1 MSKEK
6 QKLEEIKKPIETTG
20 LSIETIYMLKRLGC
34 NSIKDFIGSEPVDH
48 MSIYNKINNASKIL
62 KVEPEKCQHSYIE
75 LLEYLKYYKIKFRKP
90 KRHDLTGQIEQEQ
103 YEELFQNIKSK
114 LIQYHKIRN
123 RETEEC
129 LDNIITEIIDITKPQ
144 IIELDDIETRIIRI
158 MCGIYTKGK
167 EQTFE
172 QTIQFLKSKGINIE
186 ENKAGLIFY
195 NALNKIKTFLES
207 NNKNAEKTIRR

>member
-34 NSIKDFIGSEPVDH
+34 NSIKDFLGSEPVDY
-48 MSIYNKINNASKIL
+48 MSIYNKINNVSKIL
-62 KVEPEKCQHSYIE
+62 NVEPEKCHHCYIE
-75 LLEYLKYYKIKFRKP
+75 LIEYLKYYKVEFKKLKKP
-90 KRHDLTGQIEQEQ
+90 DSEGQIKQEQ

-114 LIQYHKIRN
+114 LIQYYKIKN
-123 RETEEC
+123 QETEEC

-172 QTIQFLKSKGINIE
+172 QAIQFLKSKGIDIE

-195 NALNKIKTFLES
+195 NALNKIKIFLES
-207 NNKNAEKTIRR
+207 NNKNAQKTIRR